1 MSPLR
6 LYAVVLNVPGTV
18 TLSVEAASEHEASTK
33 ALDRFRAN
41 PRLFKRQELEKPAI
55 LSCDALSTGE
65 NPA

>member
-6 LYAVVLNVPGTV
+6 LYAVVLNVPATV
-18 TLSVEAASEHEASTK
+18 TLSVKAASDNEACTT
-33 ALDRFRAN
+33 AIDRFRAN
-41 PRLFKRQELEKPAI
+41 PRLFKRQELGQPAI